1 MLNIALCDD
10 ESIVVDE
17 LQALLQEYE
26 KTARQLLSIH
36 KFPSGESLLQT
47 VNEGQYDV
55 IFMDIKME
63 QLDGIET
70 AKKVRTVDESVFLIF
85 VSSLPDYVF
94 DVFDVNARGFLVKPV
109 DKEKLFSLLDKIIS
123 KIKNNTGKTL
133 TVLFN
138 GAVTKIPL
146 TKIHY
151 CEVRDHSLF
160 IYEREKIHQYQ
171 GKIEDLERELS
182 QNATSD
188 FFRCHRSY
196 IVSFRYVEKFC
207 DGMIYLPSG
216 EKIPVASRRK
226 KEFTQKLLHFQRKD
240 VR

>member
-10 ESIVVDE
+10 ESIIIEE
-17 LQALLQEYE
+17 LQALLQQYE
-26 KTARQLLSIH
+26 KTEGQPLSIH
-36 KFPSGESLLQT
+36 KFSSGESLLQT
-47 VNEGQYDV
+47 LTEGNYDV

-70 AKKVRTVDESVFLIF
+70 AKKVRILDDAVFLVF

-109 DKEKLFSLLDKIIS
+109 NKEKLFSLLDKIIT
-123 KIKNNTGKTL
+123 KIKDNTNKIL

-138 GAVTKIPL
+138 GTVTQIPL

-160 IYEREKIHQYQ
+160 IYEREIIHQYQ
-171 GKIEDLERELS
+171 GKIEDLEQEL
-182 QNATSD
+182 NKNTTSD

-196 IVSFRYVEKFC
+196 IVSFRYVEKFY
-207 DGMIYLPSG
+207 DGMVYLPSG
-216 EKIPVASRRK
+216 EKIPVASRRQ